1 MQFIKGKNKKTPIL
15 FSSSIQAALDNEYGK
30 SKLEAESILNRL
42 QSENGNPVLFSF
54 TKRIW
59 KMVST

>member
-1 MQFIKGKNKKTPIL
+1 M
-15 FSSSIQAALDNEYGK
+15 DNEYGK